1 MNEYIEILD
10 RKEQELSQEVEDIF
24 RKIEQEGRD
33 NKYKDYTKEANER
46 IKRQIA
52 DTGVGKLKDIRAKY
66 ISECEKAIANTK
78 MTVPQAVIRD
88 SFSLETTRYK
98 VISKPLKSQ
107 IELLKNTTNIS
118 DFEVIK
124 GMILDKC
131 TDSETIR
138 KIQEIEAPNEETL
151 KSQAIGQLRL
161 RTADINWI
169 PSVKLSRALNIS
181 SKGLDNYILELLGI
195 SSSNIYFR

>member
-10 RKEQELSQEVEDIF
+10 RKEQELSQEVENIF
-24 RKIEQEGRD
+24 KKIEKEGRD
-33 NKYKDYTKEANER
+33 EKYKDYTREANER

-66 ISECEKAIANTK
+66 ISDCEKAIENTK

-107 IELLKNTTNIS
+107 IELLRNTTNIS
-118 DFEVIK
+118 DFEIIK

-138 KIQEIEAPNEETL
+138 KIQEIKAPNEETL

-169 PSVKLSRALNIS
+169 PSVKLNRALSINNG
-181 SKGLDNYILELLGI
+181 GLENYLLELLGI
-195 SSSNIYFR
+195 SNSNIYFR

>member
-24 RKIEQEGRD
+24 RKIEKEGRD
-33 NKYKDYTKEANER
+33 EKYKDYTKEANER

-66 ISECEKAIANTK
+66 ISECEKAIENTK

>member
-1 MNEYIEILD
+1 MNEFIEILD

-24 RKIEQEGRD
+24 KKIEKEGRD
-33 NKYKDYTKEANER
+33 DIYKDYTKEASER

-66 ISECEKAIANTK
+66 ISDCEKAIANTK

-88 SFSLETTRYK
+88 SFSLETIRYK
-98 VISKPLKSQ
+98 IIAKPLKSQ

-118 DFEVIK
+118 DFELIK

-169 PSVKLSRALNIS
+169 PSVKLSRALLIS
-181 SKGLDNYILELLGI
+181 NKGLDNYILELLGI

>member
-24 RKIEQEGRD
+24 RKIEKEGRD
-33 NKYKDYTKEANER
+33 EKYKDYTKEANER

-66 ISECEKAIANTK
+66 ISECEKAIENTK

-169 PSVKLSRALNIS
+169 PSVKLSRALHIS
-181 SKGLDNYILELLGI
+181 RQGLDNYILELLGI

>member
-1 MNEYIEILD
+1 MNEFIEILD
-10 RKEQELSQEVEDIF
+10 RKERELSQEVEDIF
-24 RKIEQEGRD
+24 RKIEKEGRD
-33 NKYKDYTKEANER
+33 ENYKDYTKEATER

-88 SFSLETTRYK
+88 SFSLETTRFK
-98 VISKPLKSQ
+98 VISKLLKSQ
-107 IELLKNTTNIS
+107 IELLRNTTNIS
-118 DFEVIK
+118 DFEIIK
-124 GMILDKC
+124 GMILEKC

-169 PSVKLSRALNIS
+169 PSVKLNRTLLIS
-181 SKGLDNYILELLGI
+181 DQGLENYILGLLGI
-195 SSSNIYFR
+195 SSSPRYFR

>member
-1 MNEYIEILD
+1 MNDFLGILD
-10 RKEQELSQEVEDIF
+10 KKEQELSQEVEDIF
-24 RKIEQEGRD
+24 RKIEKEGR
-33 NKYKDYTKEANER
+33 NEKYKDYTKEANER

-66 ISECEKAIANTK
+66 ISDCEKAIENTK
-78 MTVPQAVIRD
+78 MKVPQAVIRD

-98 VISKPLKSQ
+98 VLSKPLESQ
-107 IELLKNTTNIS
+107 IELLRNTTNIS
-118 DFEVIK
+118 DFEIIK
-124 GMILDKC
+124 GMILEKC

-138 KIQEIEAPNEETL
+138 KIQEIKAPNEETL

-169 PSVKLSRALNIS
+169 PSVKLNRALSINNG
-181 SKGLDNYILELLGI
+181 GLENYLLELLGI
-195 SSSNIYFR
+195 SNSNRYFK

>member
-169 PSVKLSRALNIS
+169 PSVKLSRALHIS
-181 SKGLDNYILELLGI
+181 RQGLENYLLELLGI
-195 SSSNIYFR
+195 SNSNIYFR

>member
-1 MNEYIEILD
+1 MNEFIEILD
-10 RKEQELSQEVEDIF
+10 RKERELSQEVEDIF
-24 RKIEQEGRD
+24 RKIEKEGRD
-33 NKYKDYTKEANER
+33 ENYKDYTKEATER

-66 ISECEKAIANTK
+66 ISECEKAIENTK

-88 SFSLETTRYK
+88 SFSLETTRFK

-107 IELLKNTTNIS
+107 IELLRNTTNIS
-118 DFEVIK
+118 DFEIIK
-124 GMILDKC
+124 GMILEKC

-169 PSVKLSRALNIS
+169 PSVKLNRTLLIS
-181 SKGLDNYILELLGI
+181 DQGLENYILGLLGI
-195 SSSNIYFR
+195 SSSPRYYR

>member
-1 MNEYIEILD
+1 MNEFIEILD

-24 RKIEQEGRD
+24 RKIEKEGRD
-33 NKYKDYTKEANER
+33 EKYKDYTKEANER

-66 ISECEKAIANTK
+66 ISDCEKAIENTK

-98 VISKPLKSQ
+98 VISKPLESQ
-107 IELLKNTTNIS
+107 IELLRNTTNIS
-118 DFEVIK
+118 DFEIIK

-138 KIQEIEAPNEETL
+138 KIQEIKAPNEETL

-161 RTADINWI
+161 RTASLNWI
-169 PSVKLSRALNIS
+169 PSVKLSRALHIS
-181 SKGLDNYILELLGI
+181 NGGLENYILELLGI
-195 SSSNIYFR
+195 SNSNIYFR

>member
-1 MNEYIEILD
+1 MNEFIEILD

-24 RKIEQEGRD
+24 RKIEKEGRND
-33 NKYKDYTKEANER
+33 KYKDYTKEANER

-98 VISKPLKSQ
+98 VISKPLESQ

-169 PSVKLSRALNIS
+169 PSVKLSRALHIS
-181 SKGLDNYILELLGI
+181 RQGLDNYILELLGI
-195 SSSNIYFR
+195 SNSNIYFR

>member
-24 RKIEQEGRD
+24 RKIEKEGRD

-78 MTVPQAVIRD
+78 MTVPQAVISD

-98 VISKPLKSQ
+98 VISKPLESQ

-169 PSVKLSRALNIS
+169 PSVKLSRALHIS
-181 SKGLDNYILELLGI
+181 RQGLENYLLELLGI
-195 SSSNIYFR
+195 SNSNIYFR

>member
-169 PSVKLSRALNIS
+169 PSVKLSRALHIS
-181 SKGLDNYILELLGI
+181 RQGLDSYILELLGI

>member
-24 RKIEQEGRD
+24 RKIEKEGRD

-66 ISECEKAIANTK
+66 ISECEKAIENTK

-169 PSVKLSRALNIS
+169 PSVKLSRALHIS
-181 SKGLDNYILELLGI
+181 RQGLDNYILELLGI

>member
-1 MNEYIEILD
+1 MNEFIEILD

-24 RKIEQEGRD
+24 RKIEKEGRD
-33 NKYKDYTKEANER
+33 EKYKDYTKEANER

-66 ISECEKAIANTK
+66 ISDCEKAIENTK

-98 VISKPLKSQ
+98 VISKPLESQ
-107 IELLKNTTNIS
+107 IELLRNTTNIS
-118 DFEVIK
+118 DFEIIK

-138 KIQEIEAPNEETL
+138 KIQEIKAPSEETL

-161 RTADINWI
+161 RTANLNWI
-169 PSVKLSRALNIS
+169 PSVKLNRALSIS
-181 SKGLDNYILELLGI
+181 NAGLENYLLELLGI
-195 SSSNIYFR
+195 SNSNIYFR

>member
-10 RKEQELSQEVEDIF
+10 RKEQELSKEVEDIF

-98 VISKPLKSQ
+98 VISKPLESQ

-169 PSVKLSRALNIS
+169 PSVKLSRALHIS
-181 SKGLDNYILELLGI
+181 RQGLDNYILELLGI
-195 SSSNIYFR
+195 SSSNIYFK

>member
-169 PSVKLSRALNIS
+169 PSVKLSRALHIS
-181 SKGLDNYILELLGI
+181 RQGLDNYILELLGI

>member
-24 RKIEQEGRD
+24 RKIEKEGRD

-98 VISKPLKSQ
+98 VISKPLESQ

-169 PSVKLSRALNIS
+169 PSVKLSRALHIS
-181 SKGLDNYILELLGI
+181 RQGLENYLLELLGI
-195 SSSNIYFR
+195 SNSNIYFR

>member
-1 MNEYIEILD
+1 MNEFIEILD

-24 RKIEQEGRD
+24 RKIEKEGRD
-33 NKYKDYTKEANER
+33 EKYKDYTKEASER

-66 ISECEKAIANTK
+66 ISDCEKAIENTK

-107 IELLKNTTNIS
+107 IELLRNTTNIS
-118 DFEVIK
+118 DFEIIK

-138 KIQEIEAPNEETL
+138 KIQDIEAPSEETL

-161 RTADINWI
+161 RTANINWI
-169 PSVKLSRALNIS
+169 PSVKLNRALYIS
-181 SKGLDNYILELLGI
+181 DRGLENYILELLGI
-195 SSSNIYFR
+195 SSSPRYYR

>member
-1 MNEYIEILD
+1 MNEFIEILD
-10 RKEQELSQEVEDIF
+10 RKEQELSQEVEDKF
-24 RKIEQEGRD
+24 KKIEKEGRD
-33 NKYKDYTKEANER
+33 EKYKDYTKEASER

-66 ISECEKAIANTK
+66 ISDCEKAIENTK

-88 SFSLETTRYK
+88 SFSLETIRYK
-98 VISKPLKSQ
+98 IIAKPLKSQ

-151 KSQAIGQLRL
+151 KRQAIGQLRL

-169 PSVKLSRALNIS
+169 PSVKLNRALNIS
-181 SKGLDNYILELLGI
+181 RQGLDNYILELLGI
-195 SSSNIYFR
+195 SSSDIYFR

>member
-169 PSVKLSRALNIS
+169 PSVKLSRALHTS
-181 SKGLDNYILELLGI
+181 RQGLDNYILELLGI

>member
-1 MNEYIEILD
+1 MNEFIEILD
-10 RKEQELSQEVEDIF
+10 RKERELSQEVEDIF
-24 RKIEQEGRD
+24 KKIEKEGRD
-33 NKYKDYTKEANER
+33 DIYKDYTKEATER

-52 DTGVGKLKDIRAKY
+52 DTGVGKLKDIRDKY

-118 DFEVIK
+118 DFELIK

-169 PSVKLSRALNIS
+169 PSVKLSRALLIS
-181 SKGLDNYILELLGI
+181 NKGLDNYILELLGI

>member
-1 MNEYIEILD
+1 MNEFIEILD
-10 RKEQELSQEVEDIF
+10 RKERELSQEVEDIF
-24 RKIEQEGRD
+24 RKIEKEGRD
-33 NKYKDYTKEANER
+33 ENYKDYTKEATER

-88 SFSLETTRYK
+88 SFSLETTRFK

-124 GMILDKC
+124 GMILEKC

-151 KSQAIGQLRL
+151 KNQAIGQLRL

-169 PSVKLSRALNIS
+169 PSVKLNRTLLIS
-181 SKGLDNYILELLGI
+181 DQGLENYILGLLGI
-195 SSSNIYFR
+195 SSSPRYFR

>member
-98 VISKPLKSQ
+98 VISKPLESQ

-169 PSVKLSRALNIS
+169 PSVKLSRALHIS
-181 SKGLDNYILELLGI
+181 RQGLDNYILELLGI

>member
-1 MNEYIEILD
+1 MNEFIEILD

-24 RKIEQEGRD
+24 RKIEKEGRD
-33 NKYKDYTKEANER
+33 EKYKDYTKEATER

-66 ISECEKAIANTK
+66 ISECEKAIENTK

-169 PSVKLSRALNIS
+169 PSVKLSRALHIS
-181 SKGLDNYILELLGI
+181 RQGLDNYILELLGI

>member
-1 MNEYIEILD
+1 MNEFIEILD
-10 RKEQELSQEVEDIF
+10 RKERELSQEVEDIF
-24 RKIEQEGRD
+24 RKIEQEGRND
-33 NKYKDYTKEANER
+33 KYKDYTKEASER

-66 ISECEKAIANTK
+66 ISDCEKAIANTK

-88 SFSLETTRYK
+88 SFSLETIRYK
-98 VISKPLKSQ
+98 IIAKPLKSQ

-151 KSQAIGQLRL
+151 KNQAIGQLRL

-169 PSVKLSRALNIS
+169 PSVKLNRVLNIS
-181 SKGLDNYILELLGI
+181 RQGLDNYILELLGI
-195 SSSNIYFR
+195 SSSPRYFR

>member
-1 MNEYIEILD
+1 MNEFIEILD

-24 RKIEQEGRD
+24 KKIEKEGRD
-33 NKYKDYTKEANER
+33 EKYKDYTKEASER

-66 ISECEKAIANTK
+66 ISDCEKAIENTK

-88 SFSLETTRYK
+88 SFSLETIRYK
-98 VISKPLKSQ
+98 IIAKPLKSQ

-151 KSQAIGQLRL
+151 KRQAIGQLRL

-169 PSVKLSRALNIS
+169 PSVKLNRALNIS
-181 SKGLDNYILELLGI
+181 RQGLDNYILELLGI
-195 SSSNIYFR
+195 SSSDIYFR

>member
-1 MNEYIEILD
+1 MNEFIEILD

-24 RKIEQEGRD
+24 RKIEKEGRD
-33 NKYKDYTKEANER
+33 EKYKDYTKEANER

-66 ISECEKAIANTK
+66 ISECEKAIENTK

-169 PSVKLSRALNIS
+169 PSVKLSRALHIS
-181 SKGLDNYILELLGI
+181 RQGLDNYILELLGI